1 VSRDLGA
8 IDAWIFDLDDTLYPR
23 DQGVMRLI
31 EKRMN
36 AFMITATGLDPEAA
50 LVLQKRFLHEHG
62 TTLAGLMANYA
73 IDPQAFLD
81 DVHDVPLDSLE
92 PNPTLAALIA
102 GLPGKKVVFTNGARG
117 HADRVMA
124 RVGLS
129 DLFDDV
135 FAIEDA
141 DLLPKPAPA
150 TYHRLVARNAIDPRR
165 AVFFE
170 DTPRNLAT
178 GHEMGMTTVLVGRPD
193 VAPVDFIDY
202 HTPLLAD
209 FLEALPFYSTAP

>member
-1 VSRDLGA
+1 MSIDLSH

-31 EKRMN
+31 EKRIN
-36 AFMITATGLDPEAA
+36 AFMISATGLEPEAA
-50 LVLQKRFLHEHG
+50 LVLQKRFLNEHG

-73 IDPQAFLD
+73 IDPEHFLL

-92 PNPTLAALIA
+92 PNPALSTLIA
-102 GLPGKKVVFTNGARG
+102 GLPGKKIVFTNGARW
-117 HADRVMA
+117 HADRVLA
-124 RVGLS
+124 RVGLTG
-129 DLFDDV
+129 LFDDI

-150 TYHRLVARNAIDPRR
+150 TYERVVRRNAIDPRR
-165 AVFFE
+165 AIFFE

-178 GHEMGMTTVLVGRPD
+178 GHEMGMTTVLVGRED
-193 VAPVDFIDY
+193 VAPADFIDY
-202 HTPLLAD
+202 HTPLLTD
-209 FLEALPFYSTAP
+209 FLDSLPLRDAA